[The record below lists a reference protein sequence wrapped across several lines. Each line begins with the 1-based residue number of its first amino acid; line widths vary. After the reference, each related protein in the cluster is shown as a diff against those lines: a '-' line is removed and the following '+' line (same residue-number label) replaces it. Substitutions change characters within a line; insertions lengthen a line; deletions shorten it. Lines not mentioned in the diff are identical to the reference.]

1 MKFLYSIT
9 LKSVSRSCTLN
20 GISLIGHLENIGS
33 LSYIGLPNVDTF
45 VIQYKK
51 ITFVNITTN
60 LKTKKS
66 LSAGSCQAQ
75 NGRYFHNPNFHLE
88 P

>member
-1 MKFLYSIT
+1 MNFLYSIT
-9 LKSVSRSCTLN
+9 LKSIDRSCTLN
-20 GISLIGHLENIGS
+20 GISLIGHIENIGS

-66 LSAGSCQAQ
+66 FMYWELSSS
-75 NGRYFHNPNFHLE
+75 
-88 P
+88 

>member
-1 MKFLYSIT
+1 MNFLYSIT

-33 LSYIGLPNVDTF
+33 LSYIDLPNVDIF

-66 LSAGSCQAQ
+66 FKCWELSSSEWQVFPQ
-75 NGRYFHNPNFHLE
+75 S
-88 P
+88 